1 MGILA
6 IIVAVVA
13 IITALSLK
21 ERVVK
26 LEQGVKNLQSAKG
39 ENFTVQTQ
47 QAQQVQEKITN
58 ENNKEYPEEL
68 VSFIKK
74 QMGAG
79 VVEADISAS
88 LTGNGWKE
96 TDVSGAILYVT
107 GGSTA
112 KAHTESLVDS
122 SVSISPQKNA
132 FTEWLKDDWLMKLGA
147 FLFIIGIGWFV
158 TYAFMNNWIGPVG
171 RITLGLLAG
180 VAVMA
185 VGVWRMRSFKNQG
198 AVLIALGGAIVVI
211 TTIAGRE
218 MYGFFTPVSSLGIIF
233 LTTVFAAFAS
243 VKYES
248 RALAAL
254 SMVLGYFAP
263 SLAGGIDGDMA
274 SFVYLFVV
282 SSAILWVAAFTGW
295 RFLATTSLG
304 FVAWLSFVGGAPDN
318 IWILFAFVALYFATN
333 VAAVVKSGKTNQADV
348 VTAAGLS
355 ILLVSWILAASLPV
369 WHSLLTVGWAA
380 LFVLAAFIV
389 FQITKNKELVFIY
402 SGIAVALLGVATA
415 MELSGTALTLAYT
428 FEIAALVFATLFVT
442 GGVKQAQKVSALFIL
457 PGVLSIES
465 FISSAWNSGF
475 LNRDFFVLLSFSA
488 VFLVLGFLM
497 IKMIKKENSEYV
509 KQRDVAVT
517 ILVVGALYAL
527 ALLWLSL
534 HAVYGRDVA
543 TTVALVI
550 YTLLGIG
557 AYVKGKFGEIK
568 ALYISGSVL
577 LGFVVVRLLLI
588 EAWRLD
594 MSGKI
599 VVFLLVGALL
609 VGTAFIGR
617 SHKK

>member
-1 MGILA
+1 MMGILA

-47 QAQQVQEKITN
+47 QAQQQVQEKITN

-74 QMGAG
+74 QMNAG
-79 VVEADISAS
+79 VVGVDILAS

-96 TDVSGAILYVT
+96 TDVSGAISYVS
-107 GGSTA
+107 GVSME
-112 KAHTESLVDS
+112 KVHNESPVDS
-122 SVSISPQKNA
+122 SISTSRQKNA
-132 FTEWLKDDWLMKLGA
+132 FIEWIKDDWLMKLGA
-147 FLFIIGIGWFV
+147 LLFIIGVGWFV
-158 TYAFMNNWIGPVG
+158 TYAFMNNWIGPIG
-171 RITLGLLAG
+171 RIILGLLAG
-180 VAVMA
+180 VAVMS

-218 MYGFFTPVSSLGIIF
+218 MYGFFTPISSLGIIF
-233 LTTVFAAFAS
+233 LTTAFAAFAS

-254 SMVLGYFAP
+254 SMVLGYLAP
-263 SLAGGIDGDMA
+263 SFAGGIDGDMA

-282 SSAILWVAAFTGW
+282 SSSILWVAAFTGW

-304 FVAWLSFVGGAPDN
+304 FVAWFSFVGGVPDN
-318 IWILFAFVALYFATN
+318 IWILFAFIVLYFATN
-333 VAAVVKSGKTNQADV
+333 IAAVIKSGKTNQADI

-355 ILLVSWILAASLPV
+355 ILLVSWVLTVASPP
-369 WHSLLTVGWAA
+369 WHSLLTASWAI

-402 SGIAVALLGVATA
+402 SGIAAALLGVATA
-415 MELSGTALTLAYT
+415 MELSGAVLAIAYI
-428 FEIAALVFATLFVT
+428 FEIAALVFATMFIT
-442 GGVKQAQKVSALFIL
+442 GSVKQAQKVSALFIL
-457 PGVLSIES
+457 PVLLSAES
-465 FISSAWNSGF
+465 FISSAWNSGV
-475 LNRDFFVLLSFSA
+475 LNKDFFVLLSLSVA
-488 VFLVLGFLM
+488 FLLLGFF
-497 IKMIKKENSEYV
+497 MIKKENVEDV
-509 KQRDVAVT
+509 KQRDTIVA
-517 ILVVGALYAL
+517 ILVVGTLYAL

-543 TTVALVI
+543 TTIALVV

-577 LGFVVVRLLLI
+577 LGFVVARLLLI

-599 VVFLLVGALL
+599 VVFLLIGALL

-617 SHKK
+617 SSKK